1 MRLCDLLGFLFGVF
15 VRVLAGLAW
24 SHMQYVQVAFADAEF
39 KKEVDELILSVT
51 VLKPN
56 FDLSEAT
63 TEQQQAGQ
71 KITTDK
77 SGSFYKA
84 MALLP
89 CGIGVMAAV
98 GKKIQSIEQ
107 DKSSKSELNLLLQK
121 VAAFKT
127 FAPRDFKHGDLF
139 FFVKRFL
146 YLVVK
151 YN

>member
-1 MRLCDLLGFLFGVF
+1 
-15 VRVLAGLAW
+15 
-24 SHMQYVQVAFADAEF
+24 MQYVQVAFADAEF

-98 GKKIQSIEQ
+98 GKKISRL
-107 DKSSKSELNLLLQK
+107 SKTRARNQ
-121 VAAFKT
+121 
-127 FAPRDFKHGDLF
+127 
-139 FFVKRFL
+139 
-146 YLVVK
+146 
-151 YN
+151 N